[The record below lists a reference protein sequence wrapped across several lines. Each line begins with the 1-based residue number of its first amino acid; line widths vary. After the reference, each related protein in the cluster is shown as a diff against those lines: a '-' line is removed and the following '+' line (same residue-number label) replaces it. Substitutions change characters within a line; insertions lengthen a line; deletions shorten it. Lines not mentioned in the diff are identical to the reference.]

1 MNQGKDS
8 SEDHIGIE
16 IASEEGH
23 EVRLGIMGTMKV
35 GGTKFEIAKYD
46 GRTDYLLWE
55 RQVKGMLKATGF
67 GRLLKTKPEEVSGEE
82 WNDMQEM
89 AVNTVMLY
97 LQPHVIRQLE
107 EYGDCLSLF
116 EALQRKYHQKELSNR
131 LYTSLKLMSFK
142 MKEGNTKVQDHID
155 AFNDLVVDLQNL
167 GEELSDERKALHL
180 LSSLPPSYKNL
191 SQVLLHRDR
200 KTITYNEVV
209 SALKTDELQQKMMQS
224 SLSSTSSGV
233 ALNVN
238 RGRSQK
244 RTTGGDKQKFR
255 SKSRGKSQDRKTL
268 LCWKCGKASHM
279 KKDCRGKAS
288 DPSSANANVASA
300 DLEDDLLNDDY
311 AL

>member
-1 MNQGKDS
+1 M
-8 SEDHIGIE
+8 
-16 IASEEGH
+16 
-23 EVRLGIMGTMKV
+23 
-35 GGTKFEIAKYD
+35 
-46 GRTDYLLWE
+46 
-55 RQVKGMLKATGF
+55 
-67 GRLLKTKPEEVSGEE
+67 
-82 WNDMQEM
+82 
-89 AVNTVMLY
+89 NTVMLY
-97 LQPHVIRQLE
+97 LQLHVIRQLE

-244 RTTGGDKQKFR
+244 RSTGGDKQKFR

-268 LCWKCGKASHM
+268 LCWKCGKAGHM

-300 DLEDDLLNDDY
+300 DLENDLLNDDY